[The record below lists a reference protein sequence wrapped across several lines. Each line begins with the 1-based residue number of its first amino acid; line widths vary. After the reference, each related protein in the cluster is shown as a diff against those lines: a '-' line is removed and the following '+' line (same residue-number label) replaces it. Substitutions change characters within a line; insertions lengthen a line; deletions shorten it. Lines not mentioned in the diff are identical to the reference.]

1 MSLLHTSKYWGFAGF
16 LMPVTILITTS
27 FQGGVFAWR
36 QVAVLS
42 WPAWP
47 IAIAAGSY
55 AAP

>member
-1 MSLLHTSKYWGFAGF
+1 
-16 LMPVTILITTS
+16 MPVTILITTS